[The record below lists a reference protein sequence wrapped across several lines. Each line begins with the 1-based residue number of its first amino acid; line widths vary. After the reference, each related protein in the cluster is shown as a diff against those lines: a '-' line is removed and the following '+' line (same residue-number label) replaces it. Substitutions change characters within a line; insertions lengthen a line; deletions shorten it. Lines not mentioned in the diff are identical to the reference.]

1 MIDMKVCE
9 KLGLPINQFSCDI
22 SHCTGVEG
30 ALMTRS
36 LICVMGWIEVEV
48 GILGMGCI
56 LAGFWVT
63 DCKYDNG
70 VPVVLG
76 SRQLKKVYREA
87 RRDDFD
93 RWPSL
98 WKDLYLWSAPSA
110 WFGGRMPKDELED
123 LYDSDDYDSDDF
135 RSSQAPEDNVPKQ
148 LVKTSSLS
156 SADSWLEL
164 AMEEPDEETIFQRVQ
179 AKIAVSSRT
188 ALKGI
193 PPRIAEAIELEAC
206 QDSLTEDTPPVEEPT
221 QNNNG
226 GDHSVFPDWLA
237 QLGSVVEGFD
247 DLKACNSAAE
257 PGQTIQLPANSIVSC
272 RLAPTGETILSFQ
285 WRQESKTNPKNC
297 SG

>member
-1 MIDMKVCE
+1 
-9 KLGLPINQFSCDI
+9 
-22 SHCTGVEG
+22 
-30 ALMTRS
+30 
-36 LICVMGWIEVEV
+36 MGWIKVEV

-56 LAGFWVT
+56 LARFWVT
-63 DCKYDNG
+63 DCKYDKG

-76 SRQLKKVYREA
+76 SCQIKKVYREA

-98 WKDLYLWSAPSA
+98 WKDLHLWSTPSN

-135 RSSQAPEDNVPKQ
+135 CSSQAPEDNVPKE

-164 AMEEPDEETIFQRVQ
+164 TMEEPDEETILQRVE
-179 AKIAVSSRT
+179 AKIAASSST

-193 PPRIAEAIELEAC
+193 PPRIAEAMELEAC
-206 QDSLTEDTPPVEEPT
+206 QDSLTEKAPPEEEPI
-221 QNNNG
+221 QNSNG
-226 GDHSVFPDWLA
+226 DE
-237 QLGSVVEGFD
+237 GSVVGGFD
-247 DLKACNSAAE
+247 DLKACNSADE
-257 PGQTIQLPANSIVSC
+257 PEQTIQLPANSIVSC
-272 RLAPTGETILSFQ
+272 RFAPTGETILSFQ